1 MKRFFLISVTLLLTF
16 SLVRALNGVGPLTFS
31 KLLSSFSELNLSFKN
46 TKAIVGYMQSLTM
59 DIDIDSFVDIFKAF
73 LGYLKATFCMPVLLI
88 AVIIDIGALL
98 GSFFKILVELLGFDP
113 FGDGELKIGGTYLG
127 GAGSGGNFGDWSGG
141 GHGGGGSG
149 VR

>member
-59 DIDIDSFVDIFKAF
+59 DIDIDSFLDIFKAF
-73 LGYLKATFCMPVLLI
+73 LGYMKATFCLPILLVAI
-88 AVIIDIGALL
+88 LIDIGSLL

-127 GAGSGGNFGDWSGG
+127 DWPGG
-141 GHGGGGSG
+141 GHGGGGWG
-149 VR
+149 AR